1 MITYLEGILTELSPT
16 DITLEVNG
24 IGHEIFIPLSSF
36 EQLPK
41 IGSRFRILTYLHVR
55 EDILRLY
62 GFATHDERDL
72 FRLLI
77 SISGIGPRL
86 ALIILSGMTVSRIKT
101 AISEGDIQL
110 LCKIPGVGRKTA
122 QRIVIELKE
131 RIGGFTIKTSQPI
144 PKEEELLLKDAIAAL
159 MNLGYKQQSAQ
170 RAAEKAFLDNKGKIS
185 LENLVKKALKYF

>member
-1 MITYLEGILTELSPT
+1 MITYLEGTLTELSPT

-36 EQLPK
+36 ERLPK

-72 FRLLI
+72 FKLLI

-86 ALIILSGMTVSRIKT
+86 ALIILSGMTVSVIKT

-131 RIGGFTIKTSQPI
+131 RIGGITIKTTQPI
-144 PKEEELLLKDAIAAL
+144 PKEKELLLKDAAAAL

-170 RAAEKAFLDNKGKIS
+170 RAAEKALIENKEIIK
-185 LENLVKKALKYF
+185 LEDLLKKTLKYL

>member
-1 MITYLEGILTELSPT
+1 MITYLEGTLTELSPT

-36 EQLPK
+36 ERLPK

-72 FRLLI
+72 FKLLI

-86 ALIILSGMTVSRIKT
+86 ALIILSGMTVSVIKT

-131 RIGGFTIKTSQPI
+131 RIGGITIKTTQPI
-144 PKEEELLLKDAIAAL
+144 PQEKELLLKDATAAL

-170 RAAEKAFLDNKGKIS
+170 RAAEKALIENKEIIK
-185 LENLVKKALKYF
+185 LEDLLKKTLKYL

>member
-1 MITYLEGILTELSPT
+1 
-16 DITLEVNG
+16 
-24 IGHEIFIPLSSF
+24 
-36 EQLPK
+36 
-41 IGSRFRILTYLHVR
+41 
-55 EDILRLY
+55 
-62 GFATHDERDL
+62 
-72 FRLLI
+72 
-77 SISGIGPRL
+77 
-86 ALIILSGMTVSRIKT
+86 LSGMTVPRIKT